1 MIKTVHSRSS
11 EAEQEASAQT
21 RPQRVFEESTYVL
34 VPEEGSARPASSR
47 DSEDWFDLLIS
58 LARRW
63 RFVLTALVAG
73 TALAL
78 GLSFLMSTKYA
89 SVARIMP
96 PQQSQTTL
104 SALLGQLGPLGMFGA
119 KDLGLK
125 STSDLYV
132 DMLQSRT
139 IADALIE
146 QFNLK
151 QEYHLKTQ
159 ADTRLKLAARSS
171 ISATK
176 DGIISISVLDP
187 DPKKA
192 AAMANAYVTELYK
205 LNQNLATTEAGQRRV
220 FYEQQLEKAKED
232 LSRAE
237 VEMKQTEESTGMLSL
252 EGQTKAAVES
262 SARLQALIAEKE
274 VELQRLASFAT
285 DQNPELQRLR
295 AELAGLHQ
303 QQAAL
308 QSKNAKGELTA
319 GELPEAGLQYVRK
332 LREFKYRETLFEILA
347 RQYEAAKMDESKN
360 ASVIQVL
367 DPAVEAE
374 KPSSPVR
381 LAFAGGGALAGL
393 LFAFMVVFMQSMVER
408 WRRDP
413 ERGSKLR
420 LLSMYLRGTDVKG

>member
-1 MIKTVHSRSS
+1 MLMPESSDERS
-11 EAEQEASAQT
+11 
-21 RPQRVFEESTYVL
+21 L
-34 VPEEGSARPASSR
+34 SSR
-47 DSEDWFDLLIS
+47 PGEDWFDLLLL
-58 LARRW
+58 LAKRW
-63 RFVLTALVAG
+63 RFVLTALGAG
-73 TALAL
+73 AVLAL
-78 GLSFLMSTKYA
+78 GVSFMISTKYA

-104 SALLGQLGPLGMFGA
+104 SALLGQLGPLGAFGA

-139 IADALIE
+139 IADALIQ
-146 QFNLK
+146 QFDLQREYNLK
-151 QEYHLKTQ
+151 TL
-159 ADTRLKLAARSS
+159 ADTRLKLAARNS

-232 LSRAE
+232 LGHAE
-237 VEMKQTEESTGMLSL
+237 VEMKRTEENTGMLSL

-262 SARLQALIAEKE
+262 AAHLQGLIAGKE
-274 VELQRLASFAT
+274 VEVQRLASFAT
-285 DQNPELQRLR
+285 EQNPELQRLR
-295 AELAGLHQ
+295 AELAALRQ
-303 QQAAL
+303 QEAAL
-308 QSKNAKGELTA
+308 QSKGGKGELTA
-319 GELPEAGLQYVRK
+319 GQLPEAGLEYVRR

-347 RQYEAAKMDESKN
+347 RQYEAARMDESKN

-367 DPAVEAE
+367 DPAVESE

-381 LAFAGGGALAGL
+381 AGFAGGGALVGL
-393 LFAFMVVFMQSMVER
+393 FFAVLIVFAQATLAR

-413 ERGSKLR
+413 ERESKLR
-420 LLSMYLRGTDVKG
+420 LLSMYLRGTGSKE

>member
-34 VPEEGSARPASSR
+34 VPEEGAARPASSR
-47 DSEDWFDLLIS
+47 DSEDWFDLLIP

-78 GLSFLMSTKYA
+78 GLSFIMSTKYA

-176 DGIISISVLDP
+176 DGIIS
-187 DPKKA
+187 
-192 AAMANAYVTELYK
+192 
-205 LNQNLATTEAGQRRV
+205 
-220 FYEQQLEKAKED
+220 
-232 LSRAE
+232 
-237 VEMKQTEESTGMLSL
+237 
-252 EGQTKAAVES
+252 
-262 SARLQALIAEKE
+262 
-274 VELQRLASFAT
+274 
-285 DQNPELQRLR
+285 
-295 AELAGLHQ
+295 
-303 QQAAL
+303 
-308 QSKNAKGELTA
+308 
-319 GELPEAGLQYVRK
+319 
-332 LREFKYRETLFEILA
+332 
-347 RQYEAAKMDESKN
+347 
-360 ASVIQVL
+360 
-367 DPAVEAE
+367 
-374 KPSSPVR
+374 
-381 LAFAGGGALAGL
+381 
-393 LFAFMVVFMQSMVER
+393 
-408 WRRDP
+408 
-413 ERGSKLR
+413 
-420 LLSMYLRGTDVKG
+420 

>member
-1 MIKTVHSRSS
+1 MQPGAQ
-11 EAEQEASAQT
+11 AE
-21 RPQRVFEESTYVL
+21 PQRLFEEGAYVL
-34 VPEEGSARPASSR
+34 VPESSDER
-47 DSEDWFDLLIS
+47 SPSPRRGEDWFDLL
-58 LARRW
+58 LLLVKKW
-63 RFVLTALVAG
+63 RFVLTALLAG
-73 TALAL
+73 AVLAL
-78 GLSFLMSTKYA
+78 GLSLVISTKYA

-139 IADALIE
+139 IADALIQ
-146 QFNLK
+146 QFDLKREYNLK
-151 QEYHLKTQ
+151 TL

-176 DGIISISVLDP
+176 DGIISISVLDS
-187 DPKKA
+187 DPRKA

-205 LNQNLATTEAGQRRV
+205 LNQKLATTEAGQRRV

-232 LSRAE
+232 LGRAE

-262 SARLQALIAEKE
+262 AARLQGLIAGKE
-274 VELQRLASFAT
+274 VEVQRLASFAT
-285 DQNPELQRLR
+285 EQNPELQRLR
-295 AELAGLHQ
+295 AELAGLRQ

-308 QSKNAKGELTA
+308 QGKGSKGELTA
-319 GELPEAGLQYVRK
+319 GQLPEAGLEYVRR

-347 RQYEAAKMDESKN
+347 RQYEAARMDESKN

-367 DPAVEAE
+367 DQAVESE

-381 LAFAGGGALAGL
+381 AAFAGSGALAGL
-393 LFAFMVVFMQSMVER
+393 FFAVLIVFAQATLAR

-413 ERGSKLR
+413 EREGKLR
-420 LLSMYLRGTDVKG
+420 LLSTYLRGTGSKE